1 MRIVLEPGL
10 WNNACMKKQLRNSIQ
25 SVKDKMVLA
34 QSKNDT
40 KQYNLLKKVLC
51 RLESKIDNGK
61 KRKIKWV
68 LKRDSLF

>member
-1 MRIVLEPGL
+1 
-10 WNNACMKKQLRNSIQ
+10 MKKQLRDSIQ
-25 SVKDKMVLA
+25 SVKDRMVLA

-61 KRKIKWV
+61 KRKIK
-68 LKRDSLF
+68 